1 MVCNWQLPS
10 EYNKNNDHKLNGY
23 WTFYPLTLFTLNEYQ
38 LVTIFEAFFGSQMLK
53 PCKVNTSFSQQKDV
67 IISISE
73 GFEQATGQYQ

>member
-1 MVCNWQLPS
+1 MVCNWQIPN
-10 EYNKNNDHKLNGY
+10 EYNENNDHKLNGY
-23 WTFYPLTLFTLNEYQ
+23 WTFYPLTRFTLSEYQ